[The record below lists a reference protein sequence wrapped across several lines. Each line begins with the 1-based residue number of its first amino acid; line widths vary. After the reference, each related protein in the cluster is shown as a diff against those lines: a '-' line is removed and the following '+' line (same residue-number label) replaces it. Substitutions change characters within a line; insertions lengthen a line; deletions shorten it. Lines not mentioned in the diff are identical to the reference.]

1 MKRKILSSVL
11 SLVMALC
18 LCASLLAVP
27 GLALNQPGGLSRK
40 AGDIQPMTFDYVR
53 KNINT
58 MVQGMTNKYVLKG
71 STNIDLSRDVYILD
85 PRIVSIRVDTSDVDW
100 NTYGVYPIR
109 YTVCFK
115 PATKDQYSTLS
126 YTAVQARVYDKDAKL
141 GGRNDGGMYDQA
153 FTNRS
158 ECYPFTDCAS
168 RLKNDEYVTLTF
180 GAVVHVGAP
189 SYLDDFVKQA
199 VPVYQS
205 NTQMYSTSK
214 APAAPARYYQNL
226 AGTFSMNSY
235 TVKTSFKLMVGE
247 AGYHCNRCG
256 KKFTYTGVHSYI
268 DASYADDAASSHK
281 CDDGK
286 NHGWATFSGHCSSFS
301 AGDSFHVEV
310 FTLRQ

>member
-71 STNIDLSRDVYILD
+71 STNVDLSRDVYILD

-115 PATKDQYSTLS
+115 PATKDQYKTLS
-126 YTAVQARVYDKDAKL
+126 LGPKDARAYDKDAKL
-141 GGRNDGGMYDQA
+141 GGITTKNRH
-153 FTNRS
+153 TNRS
-158 ECYPFTDCAS
+158 LCYVYTDCAS
-168 RLKNDEYVTLTF
+168 KLSDREYVAITF
-180 GAVVHVGAP
+180 GAVVNVGAP
-189 SYLDDFVKQA
+189 SYLDNVVKQA

-214 APAAPARYYQNL
+214 RPDVPSKYYQNL
-226 AGTFSMNSY
+226 SGKYSY
-235 TVKTSFKLMVGE
+235 LSCKVVTPFNLIVGE
-247 AGYHCNRCG
+247 QGYYCSRCG
-256 KKFTYTGVHSYI
+256 KRFTYTGEHSYI
-268 DASYADDAASSHK
+268 DASYADDAVSEHV
-281 CDDGK
+281 CTDGK
-286 NHGWATFSGHCSSFS
+286 GYNWITFEGHERDFK
-301 AGDSFHVEV
+301 AGDSFQVEI
-310 FTLRQ
+310 FTVNR